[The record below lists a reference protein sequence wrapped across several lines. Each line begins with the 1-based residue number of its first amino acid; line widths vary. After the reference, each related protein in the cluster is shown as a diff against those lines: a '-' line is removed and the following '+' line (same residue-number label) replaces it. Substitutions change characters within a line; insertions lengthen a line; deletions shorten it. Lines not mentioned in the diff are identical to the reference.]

1 MSDYPMLISNKLH
14 SFRNFML
21 QRYSILR
28 IFTPYYIIIMAEKK
42 SSVTF
47 ETIMRDLK
55 AKKYAPV
62 YVLMGDES
70 YYIDRI
76 TDYIA
81 DNVLDPDDRDFN
93 QTVVF
98 GADTT
103 AAQVVDMA
111 KGYPVMPAAHRVVI
125 VKEAQGLK
133 SLDALERYF
142 EKPLASTVLVIAYK
156 NGTIDRRK
164 KVVGKAEA
172 VGVVFESKKKRDYE
186 LPAFIEAYL
195 KKNHVAIDTKSAAMI
210 AEHIGADLS
219 RLISE
224 LDKVMISLPDDDR
237 RVTPDVVERE
247 IGVSKEF
254 NIFEL
259 KTAIIERNVF
269 KANQIVKYFD
279 KNPKAGSLFS
289 CLPLLYTYFQ
299 NLMVAFYAPDK
310 NNDNN
315 LAAFLELKSVWG
327 LKDYRVGMRNFSAM
341 KTLQILAKI
350 RETDAKSKGLDS
362 LNTST
367 DDLMRE
373 LIFFILH

>member
-1 MSDYPMLISNKLH
+1 
-14 SFRNFML
+14 
-21 QRYSILR
+21 
-28 IFTPYYIIIMAEKK
+28 MAEKK
-42 SSVTF
+42 ATVTF
-47 ETIMRDLK
+47 DAIMRDLK
-55 AKKYAPV
+55 SGKYSPV
-62 YVLMGDES
+62 YILMGDES

-81 DNVLDPDDRDFN
+81 ENVLDPDDRDFN

-142 EKPLASTVLVIAYK
+142 EKPLASTLLVIAYK

-186 LPAFIEAYL
+186 LPAFIETYL
-195 KKNHVAIDTKSAAMI
+195 KKNHVAIDPKSAAMI

-224 LDKVMISLPDDDR
+224 LDKVMISLPDDNR
-237 RVTPDVVERE
+237 RVTPDIVERE

-289 CLPLLYTYFQ
+289 CLPLLYTFFQ

-315 LAAFLELKSVWG
+315 LAAFLELKSVWA

>member
-1 MSDYPMLISNKLH
+1 
-14 SFRNFML
+14 
-21 QRYSILR
+21 
-28 IFTPYYIIIMAEKK
+28 MAEKK
-42 SSVTF
+42 ATVTF
-47 ETIMRDLK
+47 DAIMRDLK
-55 AKKYAPV
+55 SGKYAPV
-62 YVLMGDES
+62 YILMGDES

-81 DNVLDPDDRDFN
+81 ENVLDPDDRDFN

-142 EKPLASTVLVIAYK
+142 EKPLASTLLVIAYK

-186 LPAFIEAYL
+186 LPAFIETYL
-195 KKNHVAIDTKSAAMI
+195 KKNHVAIDPKSAAMI

-224 LDKVMISLPDDDR
+224 LDKVMISLPDDNR
-237 RVTPDVVERE
+237 RVTPDIVERE

-289 CLPLLYTYFQ
+289 CLPLLYTFFQ

-315 LAAFLELKSVWG
+315 LAAFLELKSVWA
-327 LKDYRVGMRNFSAM
+327 LKNYRVGMRNFSAM

>member
-1 MSDYPMLISNKLH
+1 
-14 SFRNFML
+14 
-21 QRYSILR
+21 
-28 IFTPYYIIIMAEKK
+28 MAEKK
-42 SSVTF
+42 ATVTF
-47 ETIMRDLK
+47 DAIMRDLK
-55 AKKYAPV
+55 SGKYAPV
-62 YVLMGDES
+62 YILMGDES

-81 DNVLDPDDRDFN
+81 ENVLDPDDRDFN

-103 AAQVVDMA
+103 TAQVVDMA

-142 EKPLASTVLVIAYK
+142 EKPLASTLLVIAYK

-186 LPAFIEAYL
+186 LPAFIETYL
-195 KKNHVAIDTKSAAMI
+195 KKNHVAIDPKSAAMI

-224 LDKVMISLPDDDR
+224 LDKVMISLTDDNR
-237 RVTPDVVERE
+237 RVTPDIVERE

-289 CLPLLYTYFQ
+289 CLPLLYTFFQ

-315 LAAFLELKSVWG
+315 LAAFLELKSVWA

>member
-1 MSDYPMLISNKLH
+1 
-14 SFRNFML
+14 
-21 QRYSILR
+21 
-28 IFTPYYIIIMAEKK
+28 MAEKK
-42 SSVTF
+42 ATVTF
-47 ETIMRDLK
+47 DAIMRDLK
-55 AKKYAPV
+55 SGKYAPV
-62 YVLMGDES
+62 YILMGDES

-81 DNVLDPDDRDFN
+81 ENVLEPDDRDFN

-98 GADTT
+98 GADTN

-142 EKPLASTVLVIAYK
+142 EKPLASTLLVIAYK

-186 LPAFIEAYL
+186 LPTFIETYL
-195 KKNHVAIDTKSAAMI
+195 KKNHVAIDPKSAAMI

-224 LDKVMISLPDDDR
+224 LDKVMISLPDDNR
-237 RVTPDVVERE
+237 RVTPDIVERE

-259 KTAIIERNVF
+259 RTAIIERNVF

-289 CLPLLYTYFQ
+289 CLPLLYTFFQ

-315 LAAFLELKSVWG
+315 LAAFLELKSVWA

>member
-1 MSDYPMLISNKLH
+1 MLCMPFCVFLH
-14 SFRNFML
+14 L
-21 QRYSILR
+21 IIY
-28 IFTPYYIIIMAEKK
+28 IIMAEKK
-42 SSVTF
+42 ATVTF
-47 ETIMRDLK
+47 DAIMRDLK
-55 AKKYAPV
+55 SGKYAPV
-62 YVLMGDES
+62 YILMGDES

-81 DNVLDPDDRDFN
+81 ENVLEPDDRDFN

-142 EKPLASTVLVIAYK
+142 EKPLASTLLVIAYK

-186 LPAFIEAYL
+186 LPAFIETYL
-195 KKNHVAIDTKSAAMI
+195 KKNHVAIDPKSAAMI

-224 LDKVMISLPDDDR
+224 LDKVMISLPDDNR
-237 RVTPDVVERE
+237 RVTPDIVERE

-289 CLPLLYTYFQ
+289 CLPLLYTFFQ

-315 LAAFLELKSVWG
+315 LAAFLELKSVWA

-373 LIFFILH
+373 LVFFILH

>member
-1 MSDYPMLISNKLH
+1 
-14 SFRNFML
+14 
-21 QRYSILR
+21 
-28 IFTPYYIIIMAEKK
+28 MAEKK
-42 SSVTF
+42 ATVTF
-47 ETIMRDLK
+47 DAIMRDLK
-55 AKKYAPV
+55 SGKYAPV
-62 YVLMGDES
+62 YILMGDES

-81 DNVLDPDDRDFN
+81 ENVLDPDDRDFN

-142 EKPLASTVLVIAYK
+142 ERPLASTLLVIAYK

-164 KVVGKAEA
+164 KVVGKVEA

-186 LPAFIEAYL
+186 LPTFIETYL
-195 KKNHVAIDTKSAAMI
+195 KKNHVAIDPKSAAMI

-224 LDKVMISLPDDDR
+224 LDKVMISLPDDNR
-237 RVTPDVVERE
+237 RVTPDIVERE

-289 CLPLLYTYFQ
+289 CLPLLYTFFQ

-315 LAAFLELKSVWG
+315 LAAFLELKSVWA

>member
-1 MSDYPMLISNKLH
+1 
-14 SFRNFML
+14 
-21 QRYSILR
+21 
-28 IFTPYYIIIMAEKK
+28 MAEKK

-81 DNVLDPDDRDFN
+81 ENVLDPDDRDFN

-142 EKPLASTVLVIAYK
+142 EKPLASTLLVIAYK

-186 LPAFIEAYL
+186 LPTFIETYL
-195 KKNHVAIDTKSAAMI
+195 KKNHVAIDPKSAAMI

-224 LDKVMISLPDDDR
+224 LDKVMISLPDDNR
-237 RVTPDVVERE
+237 RVTPDIVERE

-259 KTAIIERNVF
+259 RTAIIERNVF

-279 KNPKAGSLFS
+279 KNPKVGSLFS
-289 CLPLLYTYFQ
+289 CLPLLYTFFQ

-315 LAAFLELKSVWG
+315 LAAFLELKSVWA

>member
-1 MSDYPMLISNKLH
+1 
-14 SFRNFML
+14 
-21 QRYSILR
+21 
-28 IFTPYYIIIMAEKK
+28 MAEKK
-42 SSVTF
+42 ATVTF
-47 ETIMRDLK
+47 DAIMRDLK
-55 AKKYAPV
+55 SGKYAPV
-62 YVLMGDES
+62 YILMGDES

-81 DNVLDPDDRDFN
+81 ENVLGPDDRDFN

-142 EKPLASTVLVIAYK
+142 EKPLASTLLVIAYK

-186 LPAFIEAYL
+186 LPAFIETYL
-195 KKNHVAIDTKSAAMI
+195 KKNHVAIDPKSAAMI

-224 LDKVMISLPDDDR
+224 LDKVMISLPDDNR
-237 RVTPDVVERE
+237 RVTPDIVERE

-259 KTAIIERNVF
+259 RTAIIERNVF

-289 CLPLLYTYFQ
+289 CLPLLYTFFQ

-315 LAAFLELKSVWG
+315 LAAFLELKSVWA

>member
-1 MSDYPMLISNKLH
+1 
-14 SFRNFML
+14 
-21 QRYSILR
+21 
-28 IFTPYYIIIMAEKK
+28 MAEKK
-42 SSVTF
+42 ATVTF
-47 ETIMRDLK
+47 DAIMRDLK
-55 AKKYAPV
+55 SGKYAPV
-62 YVLMGDES
+62 YILMGDES

-81 DNVLDPDDRDFN
+81 ENVLAPDDRDFN

-142 EKPLASTVLVIAYK
+142 EKPLASTLLVIAYK

-186 LPAFIEAYL
+186 LPAFIETYL
-195 KKNHVAIDTKSAAMI
+195 KKNHVAIDPKSAAMI

-224 LDKVMISLPDDDR
+224 LDKVMISLPDDNR
-237 RVTPDVVERE
+237 RVTPDIVERE

-289 CLPLLYTYFQ
+289 CLPLLYTFFQ

-315 LAAFLELKSVWG
+315 LAAFLELKSVWA

>member
-1 MSDYPMLISNKLH
+1 
-14 SFRNFML
+14 
-21 QRYSILR
+21 
-28 IFTPYYIIIMAEKK
+28 MAEKK
-42 SSVTF
+42 ATVTF
-47 ETIMRDLK
+47 DAIMRDLK
-55 AKKYAPV
+55 SGKYAPV
-62 YVLMGDES
+62 YILMGDES

-81 DNVLDPDDRDFN
+81 ENVLDPDDRDFN

-111 KGYPVMPAAHRVVI
+111 KGYPVMPATHRVVI

-142 EKPLASTVLVIAYK
+142 EKPLASTLLVIAYK

-186 LPAFIEAYL
+186 LPAFIETYL
-195 KKNHVAIDTKSAAMI
+195 KKNHVAIDPKSAAMI

-224 LDKVMISLPDDDR
+224 LDKVMISLPDDNR
-237 RVTPDVVERE
+237 RVTPDIVERE

-289 CLPLLYTYFQ
+289 CLPLLYTFFQ

-315 LAAFLELKSVWG
+315 LAAFLELKSVWA

>member
-1 MSDYPMLISNKLH
+1 
-14 SFRNFML
+14 
-21 QRYSILR
+21 
-28 IFTPYYIIIMAEKK
+28 MAEKK

-111 KGYPVMPAAHRVVI
+111 KGYPVMPAANRVVI

>member
-1 MSDYPMLISNKLH
+1 
-14 SFRNFML
+14 
-21 QRYSILR
+21 
-28 IFTPYYIIIMAEKK
+28 MAEKK

-93 QTVVF
+93 QAVVF

-172 VGVVFESKKKRDYE
+172 AGVVFESKKKRDYE

>member
-1 MSDYPMLISNKLH
+1 
-14 SFRNFML
+14 
-21 QRYSILR
+21 
-28 IFTPYYIIIMAEKK
+28 MAEKK

-186 LPAFIEAYL
+186 LPAFIESYL

>member
-1 MSDYPMLISNKLH
+1 
-14 SFRNFML
+14 
-21 QRYSILR
+21 
-28 IFTPYYIIIMAEKK
+28 MAEKK
-42 SSVTF
+42 ATVTF
-47 ETIMRDLK
+47 DAIMRDLK
-55 AKKYAPV
+55 SGKYAPV
-62 YVLMGDES
+62 YILMGDES

-81 DNVLDPDDRDFN
+81 ENVLDPDDRDFN
-93 QTVVF
+93 QIVVF

-142 EKPLASTVLVIAYK
+142 EKPLASTLLVIAYK

-186 LPAFIEAYL
+186 LPTFIETYL
-195 KKNHVAIDTKSAAMI
+195 KKNHVAIDPKSAAMI

-224 LDKVMISLPDDDR
+224 LDKVMISLPDDNR
-237 RVTPDVVERE
+237 RVTPDIVERE

-259 KTAIIERNVF
+259 RTAIIERNVF

-289 CLPLLYTYFQ
+289 CLPLLYTFFQ

-315 LAAFLELKSVWG
+315 LAAFLELKSVWA

>member
-1 MSDYPMLISNKLH
+1 
-14 SFRNFML
+14 
-21 QRYSILR
+21 
-28 IFTPYYIIIMAEKK
+28 MAEKK

-172 VGVVFESKKKRDYE
+172 AGVVFESKKKRDYE
-186 LPAFIEAYL
+186 LPAFIETYL

-224 LDKVMISLPDDDR
+224 LDKIMISLPDDDR

>member
-1 MSDYPMLISNKLH
+1 
-14 SFRNFML
+14 
-21 QRYSILR
+21 
-28 IFTPYYIIIMAEKK
+28 MAEKK
-42 SSVTF
+42 ATVTF
-47 ETIMRDLK
+47 DAIMRDLK
-55 AKKYAPV
+55 SGKYAPV
-62 YVLMGDES
+62 YILMGDES

-81 DNVLDPDDRDFN
+81 ENVLDPDDRDFN
-93 QTVVF
+93 QAVVF

-142 EKPLASTVLVIAYK
+142 EKPLASTLLVIAYK

-186 LPAFIEAYL
+186 LPAFIETYL
-195 KKNHVAIDTKSAAMI
+195 KKNHVAIDPKSAAMI

-224 LDKVMISLPDDDR
+224 LDKVMISLPDDNR
-237 RVTPDVVERE
+237 RVTPDIVERE

-259 KTAIIERNVF
+259 RTAIIERNVF

-289 CLPLLYTYFQ
+289 CLPLLYTFFQ

-315 LAAFLELKSVWG
+315 LAAFLELKSVWA

>member
-1 MSDYPMLISNKLH
+1 
-14 SFRNFML
+14 
-21 QRYSILR
+21 
-28 IFTPYYIIIMAEKK
+28 MAEKK
-42 SSVTF
+42 ATVTF
-47 ETIMRDLK
+47 DAIMRDLK
-55 AKKYAPV
+55 SGKYAPV
-62 YVLMGDES
+62 YILMGDES

-81 DNVLDPDDRDFN
+81 ENVLEPDDRDFN

-142 EKPLASTVLVIAYK
+142 EKPLASTLLVIAYK

-186 LPAFIEAYL
+186 LPAFIETYL
-195 KKNHVAIDTKSAAMI
+195 KKNHVAIDPKSAAMI

-224 LDKVMISLPDDDR
+224 LDKVMISLPDDNR
-237 RVTPDVVERE
+237 RVTPDIVERE

-289 CLPLLYTYFQ
+289 CLPLLYTFFQ

-315 LAAFLELKSVWG
+315 LAAFLELKSVWA

-373 LIFFILH
+373 LVFFILH

>member
-1 MSDYPMLISNKLH
+1 
-14 SFRNFML
+14 
-21 QRYSILR
+21 
-28 IFTPYYIIIMAEKK
+28 MAEKK
-42 SSVTF
+42 ATVTF
-47 ETIMRDLK
+47 DAIMRDLK
-55 AKKYAPV
+55 SGKYAPV
-62 YVLMGDES
+62 YILMGDES

-81 DNVLDPDDRDFN
+81 ENVLDPDDRDFN

-142 EKPLASTVLVIAYK
+142 EKPLASTLLVIAYK

-186 LPAFIEAYL
+186 LPAFIETYL
-195 KKNHVAIDTKSAAMI
+195 KKNHVAIDPKSAAMI

-224 LDKVMISLPDDDR
+224 LDKVMISFPDDNR
-237 RVTPDVVERE
+237 RVTPDIVERE

-289 CLPLLYTYFQ
+289 CLPLLYTFFQ

-315 LAAFLELKSVWG
+315 LAAFLELKSVWA

-373 LIFFILH
+373 LVFFILH

>member
-1 MSDYPMLISNKLH
+1 
-14 SFRNFML
+14 
-21 QRYSILR
+21 
-28 IFTPYYIIIMAEKK
+28 MAEKK
-42 SSVTF
+42 ATVTF
-47 ETIMRDLK
+47 DAIMRDLK
-55 AKKYAPV
+55 SGKYAPV
-62 YVLMGDES
+62 YILMGDES

-81 DNVLDPDDRDFN
+81 ENVLDPDDRDFN

-142 EKPLASTVLVIAYK
+142 EKPLASTLLVIAYK

-186 LPAFIEAYL
+186 LPTFIETYL
-195 KKNHVAIDTKSAAMI
+195 KKNHVAIDPKSAAMI

-224 LDKVMISLPDDDR
+224 LDKVMISLPDDNR
-237 RVTPDVVERE
+237 RVTPDIVERE

-289 CLPLLYTYFQ
+289 CLPLLYTFFQ

-310 NNDNN
+310 NNDNH
-315 LAAFLELKSVWG
+315 LAAFLELKSVWA

>member
-1 MSDYPMLISNKLH
+1 
-14 SFRNFML
+14 
-21 QRYSILR
+21 
-28 IFTPYYIIIMAEKK
+28 MAEKK

-70 YYIDRI
+70 YYVDRI

-186 LPAFIEAYL
+186 LPAFIETYL

>member
-1 MSDYPMLISNKLH
+1 
-14 SFRNFML
+14 
-21 QRYSILR
+21 
-28 IFTPYYIIIMAEKK
+28 MAEKK

-172 VGVVFESKKKRDYE
+172 AGVVFESKKKRDYE
-186 LPAFIEAYL
+186 LPAFIEEYL

>member
-1 MSDYPMLISNKLH
+1 
-14 SFRNFML
+14 
-21 QRYSILR
+21 
-28 IFTPYYIIIMAEKK
+28 MAEKK
-42 SSVTF
+42 ATVTF
-47 ETIMRDLK
+47 DAIMRDLK
-55 AKKYAPV
+55 SGKYAPV
-62 YVLMGDES
+62 YILMGDES

-81 DNVLDPDDRDFN
+81 ENVLDPDDRDFN

-142 EKPLASTVLVIAYK
+142 EKPLASTLLVIAYK

-186 LPAFIEAYL
+186 LPAFIETYV
-195 KKNHVAIDTKSAAMI
+195 KKNHVAIDPKSAAMI

-224 LDKVMISLPDDDR
+224 LDKVMISLPNDNR
-237 RVTPDVVERE
+237 RVTPDIVERE

-259 KTAIIERNVF
+259 RTAIIERNVF

-289 CLPLLYTYFQ
+289 CLPLLYTFFQ

-315 LAAFLELKSVWG
+315 LAAFLELKSVWA

>member
-1 MSDYPMLISNKLH
+1 
-14 SFRNFML
+14 
-21 QRYSILR
+21 
-28 IFTPYYIIIMAEKK
+28 MAEKK

-237 RVTPDVVERE
+237 LVTPDVVERE

>member
-1 MSDYPMLISNKLH
+1 
-14 SFRNFML
+14 
-21 QRYSILR
+21 
-28 IFTPYYIIIMAEKK
+28 MAEKK

-111 KGYPVMPAAHRVVI
+111 KGYPVMPAVHRVVI

>member
-1 MSDYPMLISNKLH
+1 
-14 SFRNFML
+14 
-21 QRYSILR
+21 
-28 IFTPYYIIIMAEKK
+28 MAEKK
-42 SSVTF
+42 ATVTF
-47 ETIMRDLK
+47 DAIMRDLK
-55 AKKYAPV
+55 SGKYAPV
-62 YVLMGDES
+62 YILMGDES

-81 DNVLDPDDRDFN
+81 ENVLEPDDRDFN

-142 EKPLASTVLVIAYK
+142 EKPLASTLLVIAYK
-156 NGTIDRRK
+156 NGIIDRRK

-186 LPAFIEAYL
+186 LPAFIETYL
-195 KKNHVAIDTKSAAMI
+195 KKNHVAIDPKSAAMI

-224 LDKVMISLPDDDR
+224 LDKVMISLPDDNR
-237 RVTPDVVERE
+237 RVTPDIVERE

-289 CLPLLYTYFQ
+289 CLPLLYTFFQ

-315 LAAFLELKSVWG
+315 LAAFLELKSVWA

>member
-1 MSDYPMLISNKLH
+1 
-14 SFRNFML
+14 
-21 QRYSILR
+21 
-28 IFTPYYIIIMAEKK
+28 MAEKK
-42 SSVTF
+42 STVTF
-47 ETIMRDLK
+47 EAIMRDLK
-55 AKKYAPV
+55 ARKFAPV
-62 YVLMGDES
+62 YILMGDES

-81 DNVLDPDDRDFN
+81 ENVLEPDDRDFN

-103 AAQVVDMA
+103 AAQVVDLA
-111 KGYPVMPAAHRVVI
+111 KGYPVMPAANRVVI
-125 VKEAQGLK
+125 VKEAQGMK
-133 SLDALERYF
+133 SLDALERYV
-142 EKPLASTVLVIAYK
+142 EKPLMSTVLVIAYK

-164 KVVGKAEA
+164 KIVGKAGA

-186 LPAFIEAYL
+186 LPTFIETYL
-195 KKNHVAIDTKSAAMI
+195 KKNHVAIDPKSAAMI

-224 LDKVMISLPDDDR
+224 LDKVMISLPDDNR
-237 RVTPDVVERE
+237 RVTPDIVERE

-259 KTAIIERNVF
+259 RTAIIERNVF

-289 CLPLLYTYFQ
+289 CLPLLYTFFQ

-315 LAAFLELKSVWG
+315 LAAFLELKSVWA

>member
-1 MSDYPMLISNKLH
+1 
-14 SFRNFML
+14 
-21 QRYSILR
+21 
-28 IFTPYYIIIMAEKK
+28 MAEKK
-42 SSVTF
+42 ATVTF
-47 ETIMRDLK
+47 DAIMRDLK
-55 AKKYAPV
+55 SGKYAPV
-62 YVLMGDES
+62 YILMGDES

-81 DNVLDPDDRDFN
+81 ENVLDPDDRDFN

-103 AAQVVDMA
+103 AAQVADMA

-142 EKPLASTVLVIAYK
+142 EKPLASTLLVIAYK

-186 LPAFIEAYL
+186 LPTFIETYL
-195 KKNHVAIDTKSAAMI
+195 KKNHVAIDPKSAAMI

-224 LDKVMISLPDDDR
+224 LDKVMISLPDDNR
-237 RVTPDVVERE
+237 RVTPDIVERE

-289 CLPLLYTYFQ
+289 CLPLLYTFFQ

-315 LAAFLELKSVWG
+315 LAAFLELKSVWA

>member
-1 MSDYPMLISNKLH
+1 
-14 SFRNFML
+14 
-21 QRYSILR
+21 
-28 IFTPYYIIIMAEKK
+28 MAEKK
-42 SSVTF
+42 ATVTF
-47 ETIMRDLK
+47 DAIMRDLK
-55 AKKYAPV
+55 SGKYAPV
-62 YVLMGDES
+62 YILMGDES

-81 DNVLDPDDRDFN
+81 ENVLDPDDRDFN

-142 EKPLASTVLVIAYK
+142 ERPLASTLLVIAYK

-186 LPAFIEAYL
+186 LPAFIETYL
-195 KKNHVAIDTKSAAMI
+195 KKNHVAIDPKSAAMI

-224 LDKVMISLPDDDR
+224 LDKVMISLPDDNR
-237 RVTPDVVERE
+237 RVTPDIVERE

-259 KTAIIERNVF
+259 RTAIIERNVF

-289 CLPLLYTYFQ
+289 CLPLLYTFFQ

-315 LAAFLELKSVWG
+315 LAAFLELKSVWA

-373 LIFFILH
+373 LVFFILH

>member
-1 MSDYPMLISNKLH
+1 
-14 SFRNFML
+14 
-21 QRYSILR
+21 
-28 IFTPYYIIIMAEKK
+28 MAEKK
-42 SSVTF
+42 ATVTF
-47 ETIMRDLK
+47 DAIMRDLK
-55 AKKYAPV
+55 SGKYAPV
-62 YVLMGDES
+62 YILMGDES

-81 DNVLDPDDRDFN
+81 ENVLDPDDRDFN

-142 EKPLASTVLVIAYK
+142 EKPLASTLLVIAYK

-186 LPAFIEAYL
+186 LPTFIETYL
-195 KKNHVAIDTKSAAMI
+195 KKNHVAIDPKSAAMI

-224 LDKVMISLPDDDR
+224 LDKVMISLPDDNR
-237 RVTPDVVERE
+237 RVTPDIVERE

-259 KTAIIERNVF
+259 RTAIIERNVF
-269 KANQIVKYFD
+269 KASQIVKYFD

-289 CLPLLYTYFQ
+289 CLPLLYTFFQ

-315 LAAFLELKSVWG
+315 LAAFLELKSVWA

-373 LIFFILH
+373 LVFFILH

>member
-1 MSDYPMLISNKLH
+1 
-14 SFRNFML
+14 
-21 QRYSILR
+21 
-28 IFTPYYIIIMAEKK
+28 MAEKK
-42 SSVTF
+42 ATVTF
-47 ETIMRDLK
+47 DAIMRDLK
-55 AKKYAPV
+55 SGKYAPV
-62 YVLMGDES
+62 YILMGDES

-81 DNVLDPDDRDFN
+81 ENVLEPDDRDFN

-142 EKPLASTVLVIAYK
+142 EKPLASTLLVIAYK

-186 LPAFIEAYL
+186 LPAFIETYM
-195 KKNHVAIDTKSAAMI
+195 KKNHVAIDPKSAAMI

-224 LDKVMISLPDDDR
+224 LDKVMISLPDDNR
-237 RVTPDVVERE
+237 RVTPDIVERE

-289 CLPLLYTYFQ
+289 CLPLLYTFFQ

-315 LAAFLELKSVWG
+315 LAAFLELKSVWA

>member
-1 MSDYPMLISNKLH
+1 
-14 SFRNFML
+14 
-21 QRYSILR
+21 
-28 IFTPYYIIIMAEKK
+28 MAEKK

-81 DNVLDPDDRDFN
+81 DNVLDPDDSDFN

-172 VGVVFESKKKRDYE
+172 AGVVFESKKKRDYE
-186 LPAFIEAYL
+186 LPAFIETYL

-224 LDKVMISLPDDDR
+224 LDKVMISLPNDDR

>member
-1 MSDYPMLISNKLH
+1 
-14 SFRNFML
+14 
-21 QRYSILR
+21 
-28 IFTPYYIIIMAEKK
+28 MAEKK

-186 LPAFIEAYL
+186 LPAFIETYL

-224 LDKVMISLPDDDR
+224 LDKVIISLPDDDR

>member
-1 MSDYPMLISNKLH
+1 
-14 SFRNFML
+14 
-21 QRYSILR
+21 
-28 IFTPYYIIIMAEKK
+28 MAEKK
-42 SSVTF
+42 ATVTF
-47 ETIMRDLK
+47 DAIMRDLK
-55 AKKYAPV
+55 SGKYAPV
-62 YVLMGDES
+62 YILMGDES

-81 DNVLDPDDRDFN
+81 ENVLAPDDRDFN

-142 EKPLASTVLVIAYK
+142 EKPLASTLLVIAYK

-186 LPAFIEAYL
+186 LPAFIETYL
-195 KKNHVAIDTKSAAMI
+195 KKNHVAIDPKSAAMI
-210 AEHIGADLS
+210 AGHIGADLS

-224 LDKVMISLPDDDR
+224 LDKVMISLPDDNR
-237 RVTPDVVERE
+237 RVTPDIVERE

-259 KTAIIERNVF
+259 RTAIVERNVF

-289 CLPLLYTYFQ
+289 CLPLLYTFFQ

-315 LAAFLELKSVWG
+315 LAAFLELKSVWA

>member
-1 MSDYPMLISNKLH
+1 
-14 SFRNFML
+14 
-21 QRYSILR
+21 
-28 IFTPYYIIIMAEKK
+28 MAEKK
-42 SSVTF
+42 ATVTF
-47 ETIMRDLK
+47 DAIMRDLK
-55 AKKYAPV
+55 SGKYAPV
-62 YVLMGDES
+62 YILMGDES

-81 DNVLDPDDRDFN
+81 ENVLDPDDRDFN

-111 KGYPVMPAAHRVVI
+111 KGYPVMPATHRVVI

-142 EKPLASTVLVIAYK
+142 EKPLASTLLVIAYK

-186 LPAFIEAYL
+186 LPTFIETYL
-195 KKNHVAIDTKSAAMI
+195 KKNHVAIDPKSAAMI

-224 LDKVMISLPDDDR
+224 LDKVMISLPDDNR
-237 RVTPDVVERE
+237 RVTPDIVERE

-259 KTAIIERNVF
+259 RTAIIERNVF

-289 CLPLLYTYFQ
+289 CLPLLYTFFQ

-315 LAAFLELKSVWG
+315 LAAFLELKSVWA

-373 LIFFILH
+373 LVFFILH